1 MAKSMQIKLK
11 LFMRFKE
18 YLPESGEDGIAQH
31 EIADNSTFKDLLND
45 IGMPI
50 EEDKIIVINGISHKQ
65 GEEAN
70 ALQLKNNDTVA
81 IFPPI
86 AGG

>member
-1 MAKSMQIKLK
+1 MQIELK

-18 YLPESGEDGIAQH
+18 YLPEGGINGIAKY
-31 EIADNSTFKDLLND
+31 EIDEGLTFKDLLND
-45 IGMPI
+45 IGMPV

-70 ALQLKNNDTVA
+70 ALLIKNNDTVA

>member
-1 MAKSMQIKLK
+1 MQIELK
-11 LFMRFKE
+11 MFMRFRN
-18 YLPESGEDGIAQH
+18 YLPEGSSDGKARISIP
-31 EIADNSTFKDLLND
+31 EGTTFKRLLHIID
-45 IGMPI
+45 MPV

-65 GEEAN
+65 GHTIN
-70 ALQLKNNDTVA
+70 DLQLKEDDTVA

>member
-1 MAKSMQIKLK
+1 MQIKLK

-18 YLPESGEDGIAQH
+18 YLPESGTNGIAQH
-31 EIADNSTFKDLLND
+31 EIAEGATFIDLLQD
-45 IGMPI
+45 IRMPV

>member
-1 MAKSMQIKLK
+1 MQIELK
-11 LFMRFKE
+11 LFMRFKQ
-18 YLPESGEDGIAQH
+18 YLPAGGENGIAQH
-31 EIADNSTFKDLLND
+31 EIADESTFKDLLDN
-45 IGMPI
+45 IGMPV

-70 ALQLKNNDTVA
+70 VLQLNDGDTVA

>member
-1 MAKSMQIKLK
+1 MQIELK

-18 YLPESGEDGIAQH
+18 YLPAGGTNGIA
-31 EIADNSTFKDLLND
+31 EYELKDGSTFRDLLKD
-45 IGMPI
+45 IRMPI
-50 EEDKIIVINGISHKQ
+50 DEDKIIVINGISHKQ
-65 GEEAN
+65 SEETN
-70 ALQLKNNDTVA
+70 ALKLKNNDTVA

>member
-1 MAKSMQIKLK
+1 MQIELK

-18 YLPESGEDGIAQH
+18 YLPEGGVNGIAQH
-31 EIADNSTFKDLLND
+31 EIKDGSTFKDLLND
-45 IGMPI
+45 IGMPV

-70 ALQLKNNDTVA
+70 DLLIKNNDTVA

>member
-1 MAKSMQIKLK
+1 MMQIELK

-18 YLPESGEDGIAQH
+18 YLPAGGENGIAQH
-31 EIADNSTFKDLLND
+31 EIADGSTFLDLLNN
-45 IGMPI
+45 IGMPV

-65 GEEAN
+65 GEEVN
-70 ALQLKNNDTVA
+70 TLQLKENDTVA

>member
-1 MAKSMQIKLK
+1 MQIELK

-18 YLPESGEDGIAQH
+18 FLPEGGENGIAQY
-31 EIADNSTFKDLLND
+31 EIKDGSTFKDLLND

-70 ALQLKNNDTVA
+70 ALLLKENDTVA

>member
-1 MAKSMQIKLK
+1 MDIELK
-11 LFMRFKE
+11 LFMFLKKYGPPDQVDGRSRMEIKPGTRFVDVLK
-18 YLPESGEDGIAQH
+18 
-31 EIADNSTFKDLLND
+31 K

-65 GEEAN
+65 CDAVN
-70 ALQLKNNDTVA
+70 ALEIKDGDIVA

>member
-1 MAKSMQIKLK
+1 
-11 LFMRFKE
+11 MRFRN
-18 YLPESGEDGIAQH
+18 YLPEGSSDGKVKMSIP
-31 EIADNSTFKDLLND
+31 EGTTFKSLLHIID
-45 IGMPI
+45 MPV

-65 GEEAN
+65 GHTIN
-70 ALQLKNNDTVA
+70 DLQLKEDDTVA

>member
-1 MAKSMQIKLK
+1 MQIELK
-11 LFMRFKE
+11 LFMRFKD
-18 YLPESGEDGIAQH
+18 YLPEGGTNGIAQH
-31 EIADNSTFKDLLND
+31 EIKEGSTFKDLLND
-45 IGMPI
+45 IEMPI
-50 EEDKIIVINGISHKQ
+50 EEDKIIVVNGISHKQ

>member
-1 MAKSMQIKLK
+1 MQIELK
-11 LFMRFKE
+11 LFMRFKD
-18 YLPESGEDGIAQH
+18 YLPEGGTSGIAQH
-31 EIADNSTFKDLLND
+31 VIKEGSTFKDLLID
-45 IGMPI
+45 IEMPI
-50 EEDKIIVINGISHKQ
+50 EEDKIIVVNGISHKQ

-70 ALQLKNNDTVA
+70 ALKLKNNDTVA

>member
-1 MAKSMQIKLK
+1 MQIELK
-11 LFMRFKE
+11 LFMRFKD
-18 YLPESGEDGIAQH
+18 YLPKGGTNGIAQH
-31 EIADNSTFKDLLND
+31 EIKDGSTFEDLLFD
-45 IGMPI
+45 IEMPV

-65 GEEAN
+65 GEEIN

>member
-1 MAKSMQIKLK
+1 MQIELK

-18 YLPESGEDGIAQH
+18 YLPEGGANGIAQH
-31 EIADNSTFKDLLND
+31 EIKDGSTFKDLLND
-45 IGMPI
+45 IGMPV

-70 ALQLKNNDTVA
+70 ALLIKNNDTVA